1 MSYSFGS
8 LGTLHSKDTTAAAS
22 HKNAIYEIPLCNDRV
37 TSSFCKYST
46 KKLITFFQVEH
57 YQIYL
62 CKQMFSLLLQ

>member
-46 KKLITFFQVEH
+46 KKLITFFQVE
-57 YQIYL
+57 YY
-62 CKQMFSLLLQ
+62 